1 MIETRAICD
10 SINPQDSRLMTM
22 FWRYPKFLH
31 QESLRHR
38 RLYIH
43 DRLYDPDFSFSVS
56 SARAIPFLKLIEE
69 VESDALRAAPLF
81 WGAEQKGMSPG
92 DELDEEA
99 KKVAQLW
106 WKRAALDAAKNARA
120 MARAQGLDDA
130 FPWQIPHKSIVN
142 RIIEPYIHV
151 NCLTTGTEK
160 GWLNFFGLRLD
171 KDADPT
177 LKILAQHAWQ
187 IWNESKPKLLKPDNW
202 HLPYIDKETND
213 ELHKLEYISHLFS
226 DTDPFRYDPYTG
238 LAIKISAA
246 RCARL
251 SYLSFDTGKRS
262 TIEEDLKLYDRL
274 VGGEILHASP
284 LEHQATPDVLRWQ
297 HPDLKDSQ
305 EWENPE
311 QSGNLGFGWRQFRK
325 MLPNEEVAPLPKE
338 FSL

>member
-10 SINPQDSRLMTM
+10 SINLQDSRLMTM

-202 HLPYIDKETND
+202 HLPYIDKEDWENINKIVHPND
-213 ELHKLEYISHLFS
+213 SSLNLI
-226 DTDPFRYDPYTG
+226 
-238 LAIKISAA
+238 IKISAA

-251 SYLSFDTGKRS
+251 SYLSFDTNKRS

-284 LEHQATPDVLRWQ
+284 LEHQATPNERVF
-297 HPDLKDSQ
+297 DS
-305 EWENPE
+305 EIGTIWKYGNDCG
-311 QSGNLGFGWRQFRK
+311 GNLGPGWRQFRK

>member
-1 MIETRAICD
+1 
-10 SINPQDSRLMTM
+10 M

-56 SARAIPFLKLIEE
+56 SARAIPFIKLIEE

-99 KKVAQLW
+99 KQVAQLW
-106 WKRAALDAAKNARA
+106 WKRAALDAAKNARS

-171 KDADPT
+171 KNADPT
-177 LKILAQHAWQ
+177 LQILAQRAWQ
-187 IWNESKPKLLKPDNW
+187 IWNESIPNKLEPGQW
-202 HLPYIDKETND
+202 HLPYIDD
-213 ELHKLEYISHLFS
+213 EDRDYISIHDITQRDFDAQLK
-226 DTDPFRYDPYTG
+226 TARMV
-238 LAIKISAA
+238 SAA

-262 TIEEDLKLYDRL
+262 TIEEDLKLYNRL

-284 LEHQATPDVLRWQ
+284 LEHQATPDVTVTLSTASIQDHILGNDWVFL
-297 HPDLKDSQ
+297 HPH
-305 EWENPE
+305 E
-311 QSGNLGFGWRQFRK
+311 SGNLGLGWRQYRK
-325 MLPNEEVAPLPKE
+325 MLPNEEVSPLPKE
-338 FSL
+338 FS